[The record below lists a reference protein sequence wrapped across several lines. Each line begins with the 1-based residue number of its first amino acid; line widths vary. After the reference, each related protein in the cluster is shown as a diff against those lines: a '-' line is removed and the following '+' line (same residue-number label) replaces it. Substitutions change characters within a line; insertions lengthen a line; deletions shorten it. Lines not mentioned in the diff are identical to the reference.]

1 MIARRF
7 PFHPGAASI
16 YSPPVAAP
24 LKSCLETDG
33 KFFRRDGKRH
43 WMKAVTYG
51 PFPPEKAFP
60 LAGEFAK
67 IREAGF
73 DTIRLFELPDAGLL
87 DEAHRAGLLVFAGL
101 RWNHY
106 EDFLTKPAI
115 LSSARI
121 HLAEWLGKHAAHP
134 ALAGVYVGNEIPA
147 DLVRWM
153 GPAAVREAVEG
164 LIDLGKGIAPHLL
177 FAYANY
183 PSTEYLEP
191 GNADFSAFNIYL
203 EEKEAYAAYLRRL
216 QNIAGDRPLVVSE
229 FGMDSARNSPEKQ
242 ATTLCWAMEISHRE
256 ETAGF
261 TTYSWCDLWLN
272 NGREILDWD
281 FGLTDRDGREK
292 PAYGVCSSFHAAPPP
307 PPAHSYS
314 VIVCTRNGGKRI
326 ASCLAAIARMEGKP
340 FEIIVVDDGST
351 DGTAELVAGKFPE
364 VCLIS
369 IPPSG
374 LSAARNIGAD
384 AATGG
389 ILAFTDDDCEPDSEW
404 LVRLDRAFH
413 DPAISAAGGPNLPP
427 PARSEREAVIRAAPG
442 APSHVLL
449 DDTRA
454 EHLPGCNI
462 AVRREVFHAVDGFD
476 PLFRTAGD
484 DVDFCWRLSDAGH
497 RLAFVP
503 GSFVWHWR
511 RPSMIAFL
519 KQQLGYG
526 KAEKLLLAKHPER
539 FGKNGEA
546 RWQGFVYGGGAVRVG
561 GGSIIYHGAMGNA
574 GYQSIVNR
582 MLPLRPIDSAFR
594 TPRAEFLLR
603 LLEILQPAA
612 RRLARSG
619 CILPPFSKPRLS
631 QPDPT
636 HEFGFPGD
644 ESKFRDHYLKALL
657 AKGWNP
663 AGETAAWDL
672 EKNGTRVLIAT
683 ERCGP
688 NLTRTLFRVW
698 GEADAAQALECELQS
713 GENISKRNEPQV
725 NADGR

>member
-1 MIARRF
+1 
-7 PFHPGAASI
+7 
-16 YSPPVAAP
+16 
-24 LKSCLETDG
+24 
-33 KFFRRDGKRH
+33 
-43 WMKAVTYG
+43 MKAVTYG

-60 LAGEFAK
+60 LSDDFAK
-67 IREAGF
+67 IRAAGF
-73 DTIRLFELPDAGLL
+73 DTVRLFELPDSTLL
-87 DEAHRAGLLVFAGL
+87 DEAQRAGLMVFAGL

-106 EDFLTKPAI
+106 EDFLSKPAI

-121 HLAEWLGKHAAHP
+121 HLAEWLGNHAAHP

-164 LIDLGKGIAPHLL
+164 LIDLGKRIAPHLL

-203 EEKEAYAAYLRRL
+203 EEKENFAAYLRRL
-216 QNIAGDRPLVVSE
+216 HNIAGDRPLVVSE

-242 ATTLCWAMEISHRE
+242 AETLGWALEISHRE

-261 TTYSWCDLWLN
+261 TVYAWCDLWLN

-292 PAYGVCSSFHAAPPP
+292 PTYLVCSNFHPSPPP
-307 PPAHSYS
+307 QPAHSFS

-326 ASCLAAIARMEGKP
+326 ASCLAAIAKMDGKP
-340 FEIIVVDDGST
+340 FETIVVDDGST
-351 DGTAELVAGKFPE
+351 DGTAALIAEKFPDIR
-364 VCLIS
+364 LIS

-374 LSAARNIGAD
+374 LSAARNIGAE
-384 AATGG
+384 AATGE
-389 ILAFTDDDCEPDSEW
+389 ILAFTDDDCEPDHEW
-404 LVRLDRAFH
+404 VVRLDRAFL
-413 DPAISAAGGPNLPP
+413 DPDISAAGGPNLPP

-462 AVRREVFHAVDGFD
+462 AVRSAAFAAVGGFD
-476 PLFRTAGD
+476 PAFRTAGD

-497 RLAFVP
+497 RLGFVP
-503 GSFVWHWR
+503 GAFVWHWR
-511 RPSMIAFL
+511 RPSIVTFL

-526 KAEKLLLAKHPER
+526 KAEKLLLAKHPEC

-561 GGSIIYHGAMGNA
+561 DGSVIYHGAMGQA
-574 GYQSIVNR
+574 GYQSIMNR

-594 TPRAEFLLR
+594 TPRSEFLLR
-603 LLEILQPAA
+603 LLHVLQPAA
-612 RRLARSG
+612 RRWARSRR
-619 CILPPFSKPRLS
+619 IMPPLAKPDFME
-631 QPDPT
+631 PKT
-636 HEFGFPGD
+636 IHEFGIAGD
-644 ESKFRDHYLKALL
+644 ETKFRNHYLQTLI
-657 AKGWNP
+657 AKGWQP
-663 AGETAAWDL
+663 CGETSAWDL
-672 EKNGTRVLIAT
+672 EKDGSHVLIAT

-688 NLTRTLFRVW
+688 NLTRTLFRVS
-698 GEADAAQALECELQS
+698 GDPDAAQALERELRS
-713 GENISKRNEPQV
+713 IKKNEPQMD
-725 NADGR
+725 ADER

>member
-1 MIARRF
+1 MLDKTARRF
-7 PFHPGAASI
+7 PFHPSAASI
-16 YSPPVAAP
+16 YSVPVAAP
-24 LKSCLETDG
+24 HQTCLETDG
-33 KFFRRDGKRH
+33 KFFRRDGSRH

-51 PFPPEKAFP
+51 PFPPKKAFP
-60 LAGEFAK
+60 LARDFAK
-67 IREAGF
+67 IRDAGF
-73 DTIRLFELPDAGLL
+73 DTIRVFELPDASLL
-87 DEAHRAGLLVFAGL
+87 DEALRAGLMVFAGL

-106 EDFLTKPAI
+106 EDFLSKPAI
-115 LSSARI
+115 LSAARI
-121 HLAEWLGKHAAHP
+121 HLTEWLAQHAPHP
-134 ALAGVYVGNEIPA
+134 ALVGVYVGNEIPA

-191 GNADFSAFNIYL
+191 GNADFTAFNIYL
-203 EEKEAYAAYLRRL
+203 EEKEAFAAYLRRL

-242 ATTLCWAMEISHRE
+242 ATTLGWALEISHRE

-261 TTYSWCDLWLN
+261 TVYSWCDLWLN

-281 FGLTDRDGREK
+281 FGLTDRDGQEK
-292 PAYGVCSSFHAAPPP
+292 PAYGVCSSFTAPPPP
-307 PPAHSYS
+307 PPAHGFS
-314 VIVCTRNGGKRI
+314 VIICTRNGGARI
-326 ASCLAAIARMEGKP
+326 ASCLAAVAKMNGKP
-340 FEIIVVDDGST
+340 FETIVVDDGST
-351 DGTAELVAGKFPE
+351 DGTAELVAGKYPD
-364 VCLIS
+364 VRLIS

-374 LSAARNIGAD
+374 LSAARNIGAE
-384 AATGG
+384 AASGE

-404 LVRLDRAFH
+404 LVRLDRAFRN
-413 DPAISAAGGPNLPP
+413 PEVSAGGGPNLPP

-462 AVRREVFHAVDGFD
+462 AVRREVFHAVGGFD

-484 DVDFCWRLSDAGH
+484 DVDFCWRLSHAGH

-503 GSFVWHWR
+503 GAFVWHWR
-511 RPSMIAFL
+511 RPSIRAFL

-526 KAEKLLLAKHPER
+526 QAEKLLLAKHPER
-539 FGKNGEA
+539 FGASGEA
-546 RWQGFVYGGGAVRVG
+546 RWEGFIYGGGAVRVG
-561 GGSIIYHGAMGNA
+561 NDSVIYHGAMGQA
-574 GYQSIVNR
+574 GYQSIMNR

-594 TPRAEFLLR
+594 NPHSELLQR
-603 LLEILQPAA
+603 FLEILQTTA
-612 RRLARSG
+612 RRWARSG
-619 CILPPFSKPRLS
+619 GILPPFSKARIS
-631 QPDPT
+631 QPEPT
-636 HEFGFPGD
+636 HEFDIPGD
-644 ESKFRDHYLKALL
+644 ETIYRDHYLELLL
-657 AKGWNP
+657 AKGWRS

-672 EKNGTRVLIAT
+672 EKDGSRVLIAT

-688 NLTRTLFRVW
+688 NLTRSLFRVS
-698 GEADAAQALECELQS
+698 GDPDAAQAVERELRS
-713 GENISKRNEPQV
+713 I
-725 NADGR
+725 